1 MGASEAGVDT
11 GVGVAVIV
19 IAAVGVVVAN
29 DGKEGGGGVVGV
41 DSPSQ
46 AVRTAIITTTRGKRR
61 LFIGT
66 HVWNIGSATATP
78 QETRAGPSLPRPPLK
93 GRGVIWS
100 L

>member
-1 MGASEAGVDT
+1 MAVGVSAAGVDT

-46 AVRTAIITTTRGKRR
+46 EVRTAIITTTKATFHRYTRVEYWLCHSHAPGDARR
-61 LFIGT
+61 T
-66 HVWNIGSATATP
+66 
-78 QETRAGPSLPRPPLK
+78 
-93 GRGVIWS
+93 
-100 L
+100 